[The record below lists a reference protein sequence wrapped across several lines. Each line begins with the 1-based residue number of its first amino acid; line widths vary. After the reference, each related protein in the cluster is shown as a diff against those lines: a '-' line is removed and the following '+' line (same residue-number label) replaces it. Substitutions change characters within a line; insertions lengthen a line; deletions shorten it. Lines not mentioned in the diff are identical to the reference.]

1 MTIEEKIKEAKQKV
15 AEKYEGF
22 SFENEG
28 KEIKFDEQPCYL
40 AYTNKNTTTSGS
52 TTTKLTPNVS
62 AGNTGSSSN
71 GSTSGSVTKKN
82 TQKSQTQQAYGTTL
96 KRVNP
101 KTGDYQQTAWY
112 AGLAAAALAAL
123 GIAGKKNRKK
133 EI

>member
-1 MTIEEKIKEAKQKV
+1 MAGLKIAGSQSLVGNTGKAIQIKIQQLPEA
-15 AEKYEGF
+15 
-22 SFENEG
+22 
-28 KEIKFDEQPCYL
+28 
-40 AYTNKNTTTSGS
+40 

-71 GSTSGSVTKKN
+71 GSTSRSVTKKN

-101 KTGDYQQTAWY
+101 KTGDCQQTAWY

>member
-1 MTIEEKIKEAKQKV
+1 MAGLKIAGSQ
-15 AEKYEGF
+15 
-22 SFENEG
+22 
-28 KEIKFDEQPCYL
+28 YL
-40 AYTNKNTTTSGS
+40 VGNTDKAYTNKNTTTSGS

>member
-1 MTIEEKIKEAKQKV
+1 MYKRQ
-15 AEKYEGF
+15 
-22 SFENEG
+22 
-28 KEIKFDEQPCYL
+28 
-40 AYTNKNTTTSGS
+40 
-52 TTTKLTPNVS
+52 
-62 AGNTGSSSN
+62 GNTGSSSN

>member
-1 MTIEEKIKEAKQKV
+1 MGSEMCIR
-15 AEKYEGF
+15 
-22 SFENEG
+22 
-28 KEIKFDEQPCYL
+28 DR
-40 AYTNKNTTTSGS
+40 NTTTSGS